1 MSQQT
6 YSREDYDKIKLNLP
20 AIVEANAGMKK
31 GLTECVNIARES
43 GAPNYIKSAE
53 ALESVMNKLN
63 KAVDE
68 AAEIT
73 EKIVAKYKV
82 MDEAGLLA

>member
-20 AIVEANAGMKK
+20 FIVEANEGMKK
-31 GLTECVNIARES
+31 GVLGSVQIAKDS

-53 ALESVMNKLN
+53 ALESVLNKLN

-68 AAEIT
+68 ATEIT
-73 EKIVAKYKV
+73 LKVQDKYRV